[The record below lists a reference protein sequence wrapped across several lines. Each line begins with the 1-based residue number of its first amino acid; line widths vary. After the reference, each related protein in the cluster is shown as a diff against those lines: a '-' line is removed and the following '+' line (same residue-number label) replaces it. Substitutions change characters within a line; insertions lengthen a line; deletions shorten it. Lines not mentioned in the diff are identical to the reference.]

1 MATPDDT
8 TRRRPVR
15 NRTAHAS
22 SPLMLP
28 LKPAIDAERRQ
39 LMQAHAVIKC
49 LSAAL
54 LHAIEDEA
62 TYYVDTADDAA
73 DLIDDAVARLEAI
86 GERAYERAMPTKL
99 AVEESRPVY
108 LC

>member
-8 TRRRPVR
+8 TGRRPVR
-15 NRTAHAS
+15 NRSPQAS
-22 SPLMLP
+22 SRLMLP

-39 LMQAHAVIKC
+39 LMHAHAVIKC

-54 LHAIEDEA
+54 LHAIDDEA
-62 TYYVDTADDAA
+62 TYYVDTADVAA
-73 DLIDDAVARLEAI
+73 DLIDAAVTRLETL
-86 GERAYERAMPTKL
+86 GERAYERAEQATPTVK
-99 AVEESRPVY
+99 EPRPIY

>member
-15 NRTAHAS
+15 NRNAQAS
-22 SPLMLP
+22 SPVMLP

-54 LHAIEDEA
+54 LHAIDDEA
-62 TYYVDTADDAA
+62 TYYVDTADVAA
-73 DLIDDAVARLEAI
+73 DLIDEAVGRLDAI
-86 GERAYERAMPTKL
+86 GDRAYEQAIPTF
-99 AVEESRPVY
+99 AVKESFPVY